1 MDKPKRR
8 GVWAVLYRLY
18 RLSLVC
24 LAGSMLMAGLH
35 GIGATWVPS
44 FPWVVSAMVAA
55 VSGSVIYLVTLFAP
69 IH

>member
-8 GVWAVLYRLY
+8 GFGRSCNDSIV
-18 RLSLVC
+18 SLVC

-35 GIGATWVPS
+35 GIGAAWVPS
-44 FPWVVSAMVAA
+44 FPWVVLAMVAA